1 MKINQGEDCTLWWD
15 KEEEYEYKSAFI
27 DYYGPDY
34 SKYYVIVDSEFKILP
49 INKVKYL
56 DLREDDLWYLWTNE
70 VYEGKKVIEIPFKFV
85 DEFTESEKLMT
96 KIITKEFT
104 RLFEGGIKMRNYLK
118 QEDVILYDGYY
129 FVPINTKLLL
139 DLCTDIDYK
148 DILQSDEIDC
158 FATKVIKFKSDDP
171 DIIEKI
177 MELNEDNKM
186 IVVYEVSSI

>member
-34 SKYYVIVDSEFKILP
+34 SKYYVIVDSDFKILP

-129 FVPINTKLLL
+129 FVPINTKLPL